1 MLYSKTD
8 NLFTNE
14 ALVVSTVVLNKRLDS
29 VTSTHVINIGVL
41 IQRLQRN
48 LIKNTLP

>member
-14 ALVVSTVVLNKRLDS
+14 ALVVSTVVLNKRLDI

-41 IQRLQRN
+41 IQRL
-48 LIKNTLP
+48 